1 MKRMYSEE
9 ELLEATNTENLVDSK
24 GRNRFIV
31 GNGNP
36 GSITGMT
43 ISSSKWTLNGNN
55 LVFEIL
61 GTFRG
66 SLSGFDVLSSFTLP
80 EWVANKIVTPVS
92 NIVDIIT
99 CSMVSTK
106 DASGTNVR
114 LQVTTDGLNIYFTN
128 ATNVNVNDLSVF
140 KIRYNIIID
149 NE

>member
-9 ELLEATNTENLVDSK
+9 ELLEVANTENLVDSK

-36 GSITGMT
+36 GTVTGLT
-43 ISSSKWTLNGNN
+43 VASSKWTLNGNN

-61 GTFRG
+61 GTLNQ
-66 SLSGFDVLSSFTLP
+66 SLSAGTDLCTFIIPNWITS
-80 EWVANKIVTPVS
+80 KIPTPYL
-92 NIVDIIT
+92 NIVDFIRF
-99 CSMVSTK
+99 
-106 DASGTNVR
+106 DAVYTNR
-114 LQVTTDGLNIYFTN
+114 APATGFIQIYKSDDAIAFKTQDNVTIE
-128 ATNVNVNDLSVF
+128 DLTVF